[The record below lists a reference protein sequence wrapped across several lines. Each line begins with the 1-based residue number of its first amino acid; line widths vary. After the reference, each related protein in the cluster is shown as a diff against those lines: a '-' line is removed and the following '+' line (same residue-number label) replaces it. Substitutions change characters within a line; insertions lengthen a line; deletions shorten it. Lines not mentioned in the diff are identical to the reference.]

1 MDTKTILRLG
11 VSLALGLLVGLQR
24 ERTES
29 SLAGIRTFPLISLFG
44 TMCGLLAVTLGGWV
58 VAAGL
63 VAMAMFGIGAYLAE
77 GELTVAVVSAGA
89 IALLLQFK
97 EPMHEFVAAVGEKD
111 IRA

>member
-63 VAMAMFGIGAYLAE
+63 GAMELLFVIGNYGPLQSGVTDHGMTPEIA
-77 GELTVAVVSAGA
+77 A
-89 IALLLQFK
+89 IANI
-97 EPMHEFVAAVGEKD
+97 G
-111 IRA
+111 IRQNMVWGGMTR